1 MQGEKMKFFSP
12 LTFLI
17 LLLIGVTACVAPT
30 APVAPANTPVTSTV
44 STATYPLTIENCG
57 RTLTFAGPPQRIIA
71 TFQSVAETLV
81 ALGQT
86 DKLVGVYF
94 GAPFDLPPELADD
107 YAKIPA
113 LGEGMFPSKEAVVS
127 TRPDLVVASE
137 YNYDFDPAIGSATV
151 EDLTQ
156 AGAQIY
162 GFSCSA
168 DEFQT
173 LDDVYARILELGQIL
188 GVEAAAQGLIA
199 EQQQRIAAVHARV
212 ADQSPVATMV
222 YYAGE
227 GPVQVFGSGFANQI
241 IELAGGRNVFK
252 AEAAVYAD
260 ISNEAVAAANPEIFI
275 VADFGPKAAAYQ
287 AEKPLDFLL
296 STFSTTT
303 AATAKRGAA
312 VSAPGFSPGV
322 RMATTVE
329 QLAQA
334 LHPTSFAA
342 PLPAAATDQ
351 ATNPQE
357 CLTTFDPTLDYFP
370 VKSTVTDAKLWQI
383 EYAKHYKVIRTS
395 IDSLTGSDGKATPN
409 SQTYVLLQCGA
420 PAPDLVGDLAGAT
433 IIEVPVKNAVATYY
447 EDVTALFELGLADK
461 VVAIPDPVFIAEKGK
476 LLPTPIMAGV
486 AAGTVQ
492 VYGEQVSAEVFVAL
506 QPGVVFA
513 YSVYGYDDHSTLTTA
528 GVPAV
533 GVLNAAEATPLGD
546 AEWIKF
552 FAAFFNAEADAN
564 ALFDEV
570 AQNYNDL
577 AAQAA
582 AQSNKPNVMM
592 VSPYSADYFEAHQN
606 SWGARLIEDA
616 GGLNLL
622 AADGSTAPQGISGE
636 VVIQAGYAA
645 QVWLTEFSAFDL
657 AEKRE
662 SIANVPFA
670 EFPAVQNKH
679 IWNIGK
685 TDADKNHFY
694 GFWSTRPDLL
704 LQDLVSLLH
713 PTLLPDH
720 QLLVLEPPVN
730 D

>member
-1 MQGEKMKFFSP
+1 MKLFSP
-12 LTFLI
+12 FTFLF
-17 LLLIGVTACVAPT
+17 LLMIGLVACVTPT
-30 APVAPANTPVTSTV
+30 APVAPGTTPVASTV
-44 STATYPLTIENCG
+44 SSATTTTYPLTVENCG

-94 GAPFDLPPELADD
+94 GAPFDLPPALAAG
-107 YAKIPA
+107 YAKIPV

-127 TRPDLVVASE
+127 TRPDLVVAFE
-137 YNYDFDPAIGSATV
+137 YNYDFDPAVGSATV

-188 GVEAAAQGLIA
+188 GVEAAAQALIA
-199 EQQQRIAAVHARV
+199 EQQQRIAAVHQLV
-212 ADQSPVATMV
+212 ADQPPVATMV

-241 IELAGGRNVFK
+241 IELAGGLNVFK
-252 AEAAVYAD
+252 AQAAVYAE
-260 ISNEAVAAANPEIFI
+260 ISNEAVAAANPAIFI
-275 VADFGPKAAAYQ
+275 VADYGSKAAAYQ

-296 STFSTTT
+296 STFSTTA

-334 LHPTSFAA
+334 LHPARFAA
-342 PLPAAATDQ
+342 AGADSVAVAGVVQ
-351 ATNPQE
+351 ATNPEE
-357 CLTTFDPTLDYFP
+357 CLAAFEPTQDYFP
-370 VKSTVTDAKLWQI
+370 DKSEVTYAKLWQI
-383 EYAKHYKVIRTS
+383 EYAKHYKVIRAS
-395 IDSLTGSDGKATPN
+395 IDSLTGNDGKATPIG
-409 SQTYVLLQCGA
+409 QTYVLLQCGA
-420 PAPDLVGDLAGAT
+420 PAPDLAGALAGAT

-461 VVAIPDPVFIAEKGK
+461 VVAIPDPVFITEKGK

-492 VYGEQVSAEVFVAL
+492 QYGEQVSAEIFVAL

-513 YSVYGYDDHSTLTTA
+513 YSVYGYDGHSTLTTA

-552 FAAFFNAEADAN
+552 CAAFFNAEAAAN

-577 AAQAA
+577 AAQASV
-582 AQSNKPNVMM
+582 QSNKLNVVMI
-592 VSPYSADYFEAHQN
+592 SPYSATYFEAHQN

-622 AADGSTAPQGISGE
+622 AADGPTAPQGISGE

-645 QVWLTEFSAFDL
+645 QV
-657 AEKRE
+657 
-662 SIANVPFA
+662 
-670 EFPAVQNKH
+670 
-679 IWNIGK
+679 
-685 TDADKNHFY
+685 
-694 GFWSTRPDLL
+694 
-704 LQDLVSLLH
+704 
-713 PTLLPDH
+713 
-720 QLLVLEPPVN
+720 
-730 D
+730 

>member
-1 MQGEKMKFFSP
+1 MKFFSP
-12 LTFLI
+12 LTFLV
-17 LLLIGVTACVAPT
+17 LLLIGMTACVAPT
-30 APVAPANTPVTSTV
+30 APVAPANTPVASTV
-44 STATYPLTIENCG
+44 STATTATYPLTIENCG

-168 DEFQT
+168 AEFQT
-173 LDDVYARILELGQIL
+173 VDDVYARILELGQIL

-199 EQQQRIAAVHARV
+199 EQQQRIAAAHALV

-241 IELAGGRNVFK
+241 IELAGGSNVFK
-252 AEAAVYAD
+252 TQEAVYAD

-275 VADFGPKAAAYQ
+275 VADYGAKAAAYQ
-287 AEKPLDFLL
+287 ATDPLSFLL

-303 AATAKRGAA
+303 AAAAKRGAA
-312 VSAPGFSPGV
+312 VSAPGFSAGV

-329 QLAQA
+329 ELAQA
-334 LHPTSFAA
+334 LHPTRFVDA
-342 PLPAAATDQ
+342 PPAAGSAQT
-351 ATNPQE
+351 TNPQE
-357 CLTTFDPTLDYFP
+357 CLTTFDPNVDYFP
-370 VKSTVTDAKLWQI
+370 VKSTVSYAKLWQI
-383 EYAKHYKVIRTS
+383 DYAKHYKVIRTN
-395 IDSLTGSDGKATPN
+395 IDSLTGSDGKATPI
-409 SQTYVLLQCGA
+409 SQSYVLLQCGA
-420 PAPDLVGDLAGAT
+420 PAPALTGELAGAT

-476 LLPTPIMAGV
+476 LLPTSIMAGV

-492 VYGEQVSAEVFVAL
+492 QYGEQVSAEVFVAL

-546 AEWIKF
+546 AEWVKF

-570 AQNYNDL
+570 AQNYNAL

-582 AQSNKPNVMM
+582 AQNNKPNVMM
-592 VSPYSADYFEAHQN
+592 VSPYSATYFEAHQN

-616 GGLNLL
+616 GGINLL
-622 AADGSTAPQGISGE
+622 AADGPTAPQGISGE
-636 VVIQAGYAA
+636 VVIQAGYAT

-662 SIANVPFA
+662 SIATVPFA
-670 EFPAVQNKH
+670 EFPAVQNKQ

-713 PTLLPDH
+713 PTLVPDH